1 MGGRSPG
8 LWMGGRSQ
16 GLRIDGWKES
26 GSEERQEESG
36 SEDGRVGGFRALGWA
51 GVGVCGWAGG
61 VGA

>member
-1 MGGRSPG
+1 MGGRS
-8 LWMGGRSQ
+8 R

-51 GVGVCGWAGG
+51 GGVR
-61 VGA
+61 V